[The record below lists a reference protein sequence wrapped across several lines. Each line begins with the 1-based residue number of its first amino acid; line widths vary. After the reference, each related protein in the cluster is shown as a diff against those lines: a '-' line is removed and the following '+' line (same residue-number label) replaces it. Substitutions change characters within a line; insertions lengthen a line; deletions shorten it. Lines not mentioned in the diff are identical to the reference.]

1 MIVVESVAFV
11 LKMSETVAF
20 WIIVESFVG
29 PVPSSVKHLLEYLDL
44 CNLGILIP
52 TDSYPKFLDW
62 SEIERQVPKSS
73 EKLLEPCGI
82 KSLTLADRIVCQ
94 AIYDTL
100 NKMEEKEFA
109 RLMQVCRAI
118 AERKAS
124 VESSENFT
132 PPLNRSHFYEIESFW
147 VIVESLIGPVPNRYK
162 MLLQKFNLCN
172 IGMLSQ
178 NVEVLKLILPK
189 IRSMNSAESAGNG
202 RFVVSDVSLSKK
214 INTALKHLGQ
224 TEFVRNM
231 RICRDV
237 IDVNEKS

>member
-1 MIVVESVAFV
+1 MLVVESVAFV
-11 LKMSETVAF
+11 SKMFETVAF

-44 CNLGILIP
+44 CNLGILIHEE
-52 TDSYPKFLDW
+52 YPKLLAW
-62 SEIERQVPKSS
+62 CEIERQVPKSS

-82 KSLTLADRIVCQ
+82 KRLSFADRIVCQ

-100 NKMEEKEFA
+100 NRIGGKEYA

-147 VIVESLIGPVPNRYK
+147 IIVEGLTGPVPNRFK
-162 MLLQKFNLCN
+162 MLLQEFNLCN
-172 IGMLSQ
+172 IGMLSL
-178 NVEVLKLILPK
+178 NVDDLKLILPK

-214 INTALKHLGQ
+214 INTALKELGQ